1 MCSTIA
7 FVDGTERDSR
17 FVSRTRRARPAV
29 LAKDFWRPGPPAG
42 THRPTTRRGSGIAQ
56 PSRSRGLAA
65 QSAWRAEGAGG
76 PAGSLPRV
84 PGAPRVRAGPSHR
97 HARRAAGD
105 RGPWV
110 SLPLRATIPEGNT
123 VGQHADVDVGPSHR
137 APGLRARGHRR
148 IDAGDID
155 AGETW
160 GT

>member
-1 MCSTIA
+1 MIA
-7 FVDGTERDSR
+7 GADPRRNGDDYPMTSLSDGLGPQKDPNSG
-17 FVSRTRRARPAV
+17 RTRV
-29 LAKDFWRPGPPAG
+29 ESGPAG

-56 PSRSRGLAA
+56 P
-65 QSAWRAEGAGG
+65 

-155 AGETW
+155 AGETSAHRIE
-160 GT
+160 GEA